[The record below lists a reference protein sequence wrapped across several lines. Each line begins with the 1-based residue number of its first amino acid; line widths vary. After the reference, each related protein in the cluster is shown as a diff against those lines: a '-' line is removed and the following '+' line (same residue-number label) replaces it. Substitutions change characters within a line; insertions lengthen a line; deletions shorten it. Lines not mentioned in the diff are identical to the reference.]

1 MMQPCAPIRAG
12 RVAIAALL
20 ALASL
25 AAPAQTTP
33 RKATGSYRIAGR
45 VVNASTGEP
54 VPRATVSA
62 LAEEDNHIVQSVQ
75 ADAEGR
81 FSLVRMAAGKYP
93 LNASKRGYRT
103 AFYDEHD
110 DFNSA
115 IVTGEGQDTENLVF
129 KLTPG
134 AVLRGVVTGDGGD
147 PVEGANVMLYQRQHA
162 SGRVVQVEGTT
173 TDDTGTY
180 EFSNLAAGE
189 YLLAVN
195 AWPWYAMHGQG
206 NGARRDESGERAA
219 LDVAYPI
226 TYFDSTSDEASAS
239 SIVLAGGSRD
249 EADINLHAV
258 PALHLKVATPF
269 KRGGGIAR
277 PELRQTVFGVQ
288 ISAVSAG
295 FLDSLKTGT
304 VEFDGVAP
312 GHYELSQGDPPR
324 IASLD
329 ATANLDVDPGA
340 GTPAVSVAGSLRAIG
355 GGTLPDEAN
364 LILEPLDGSRGQ
376 PLMQIAHK
384 GQFRFDAVAPGV
396 WGLSV
401 YSGGPVLPVVAIS
414 AGGAIT
420 AGNQFAVRDRPLTV
434 EASVSLA
441 KTRVLGFA
449 RRDSKGV
456 AGAMIVLVP
465 KEPRAY
471 QALVRRDQSDS
482 DGSFSLRDV
491 PAGRYT
497 VVAIED
503 GWKLEWE
510 LRDVIARYLP
520 GGVAVTISEGSGAIV
535 YLTDPV
541 PVQAH

>member
-81 FSLVRMAAGKYP
+81 FSLVRLAAGKYP

-180 EFSNLAAGE
+180 
-189 YLLAVN
+189 
-195 AWPWYAMHGQG
+195 
-206 NGARRDESGERAA
+206 
-219 LDVAYPI
+219 
-226 TYFDSTSDEASAS
+226 
-239 SIVLAGGSRD
+239 
-249 EADINLHAV
+249 
-258 PALHLKVATPF
+258 
-269 KRGGGIAR
+269 
-277 PELRQTVFGVQ
+277 
-288 ISAVSAG
+288 
-295 FLDSLKTGT
+295 
-304 VEFDGVAP
+304 
-312 GHYELSQGDPPR
+312 
-324 IASLD
+324 
-329 ATANLDVDPGA
+329 
-340 GTPAVSVAGSLRAIG
+340 
-355 GGTLPDEAN
+355 
-364 LILEPLDGSRGQ
+364 
-376 PLMQIAHK
+376 
-384 GQFRFDAVAPGV
+384 
-396 WGLSV
+396 
-401 YSGGPVLPVVAIS
+401 
-414 AGGAIT
+414 
-420 AGNQFAVRDRPLTV
+420 
-434 EASVSLA
+434 
-441 KTRVLGFA
+441 
-449 RRDSKGV
+449 
-456 AGAMIVLVP
+456 
-465 KEPRAY
+465 
-471 QALVRRDQSDS
+471 
-482 DGSFSLRDV
+482 
-491 PAGRYT
+491 
-497 VVAIED
+497 
-503 GWKLEWE
+503 
-510 LRDVIARYLP
+510 
-520 GGVAVTISEGSGAIV
+520 
-535 YLTDPV
+535 
-541 PVQAH
+541 